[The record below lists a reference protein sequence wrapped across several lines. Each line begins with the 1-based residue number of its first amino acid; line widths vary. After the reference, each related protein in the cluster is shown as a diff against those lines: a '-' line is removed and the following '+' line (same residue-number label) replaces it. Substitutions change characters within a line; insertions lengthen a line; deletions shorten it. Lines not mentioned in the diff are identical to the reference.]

1 MDYKTLLDTA
11 VLAGQIMLEKGAETY
26 RVEDTMQRLL
36 SLANLQTAEVYV
48 TTTGFVATLDD
59 PAIDSMTVVHRTT
72 SRSID
77 LYKIHQVN
85 ALSRALCSKEISLE
99 EAHAKLLELN
109 QSNEKP
115 NPRLF
120 STTVICACF
129 TLTFGGTLPEIV
141 IAIFAGFILALFQHM
156 CNHFKVKSFLTT
168 LLSAAVV
175 AIVASIGAQIIPAAD
190 VDTIVI
196 GSIMTLVPGVAITNA
211 VLDTLNG
218 DYLSGTARILEAF
231 VIAAAI
237 AIGIGLGL
245 KI

>member
-1 MDYKTLLDTA
+1 MDYKLLLDTA

-36 SLANLQTAEVYV
+36 SLSRLQSAEVYV

-59 PAIDSMTVVHRTT
+59 PSIDSMTVVHRTT
-72 SRSID
+72 NRNID

-85 ALSRALCSKEISLE
+85 DLSRSLCKGRISLQ
-99 EAHAKLLELN
+99 EAHDKLLALN
-109 QSNEKP
+109 APADKP
-115 NPRLF
+115 NPRLI
-120 STTVICACF
+120 STTIICVCF
-129 TLTFGGTLPEIV
+129 TMTFGGTFWEIAV
-141 IAIFAGFILALFQHM
+141 SIFAGFTLALFQHL
-156 CNHFKVKSFLTT
+156 CNHFKIKSFLTM
-168 LLSAAVV
+168 LLSSAVV
-175 AIVASIGAQIIPAAD
+175 AVVASIGTQFVPIAD
-190 VDTIVI
+190 ADTIII

-211 VLDTLNG
+211 VLDTING

-245 KI
+245 KV

>member
-1 MDYKTLLDTA
+1 MDYKLLLDTA

-36 SLANLQTAEVYV
+36 SLSKLQSAEVYV

-59 PAIDSMTVVHRTT
+59 PSVDSMTVVHRTT
-72 SRSID
+72 SRSIN

-85 ALSRALCSKEISLE
+85 DISRALCDGRISLE
-99 EAHAKLLELN
+99 EAHEKLLEIN
-109 QSNEKP
+109 TSSEKP

-129 TLTFGGTLPEIV
+129 TLTFGGTFWEIIV
-141 IAIFAGFILALFQHM
+141 AIFAGFILALFQHM
-156 CNHFKVKSFLTT
+156 CNHFKVKSFLTM
-168 LLSAAVV
+168 LLSSAVV
-175 AIVASIGAQIIPAAD
+175 AIVASIGTRIVPVAD
-190 VDTIVI
+190 PDTIII

-211 VLDTLNG
+211 VLDTING

>member
-1 MDYKTLLDTA
+1 MDYKLLLDTA

-36 SLANLQTAEVYV
+36 ALSHLQSAEVYV

-59 PAIDSMTVVHRTT
+59 PSIDSMTVVHRTT

-85 ALSRALCSKEISLE
+85 DLSRSLCSGRISLV
-99 EAHAKLLELN
+99 EAHEKLTALN
-109 QSNEKP
+109 PPTEKP

-120 STTVICACF
+120 STTVICTCF
-129 TLTFGGTLPEIV
+129 TLTFGGTFWEIV
-141 IAIFAGFILALFQHM
+141 IATIVGFILALFQHL
-156 CNHFKVKSFLTT
+156 CNRLKVKGFLTM
-168 LLSAAVV
+168 LLSSAVV
-175 AIVASIGAQIIPAAD
+175 AIVASIGAQFVPVAD

-211 VLDTLNG
+211 VLDTING

-245 KI
+245 KL